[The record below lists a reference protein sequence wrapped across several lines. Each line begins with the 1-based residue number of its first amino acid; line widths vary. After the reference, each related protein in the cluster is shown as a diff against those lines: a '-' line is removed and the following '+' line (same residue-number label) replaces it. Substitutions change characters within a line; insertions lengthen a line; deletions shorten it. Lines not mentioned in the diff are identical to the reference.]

1 MKRLLSVI
9 SIIAS
14 LLISQAAFATG
25 VQSNITI
32 DDMGTFMFI
41 GDSYCMA
48 ANIDDNDREIPE
60 RGWAQIAV
68 NKLGLKHAIIA
79 CKGGTGFVHTSSDGA
94 SFQTLLDDYYP
105 GEDAA
110 KEVGWVIVDGGYN
123 DHYYSYDE
131 IMIKGEEFVNHA
143 KELYP
148 NAKIAIGMNGWNRVD
163 EDIQNTIVN
172 VVLDAYQDLADY
184 TESIYIEG
192 AEMAL
197 YDDFFSNDDFHPN
210 EQGQESIAESIA
222 SFMNAQLYDLQI
234 ANQIVPPLLDTS
246 NPTIMAPL
254 VIIIIF
260 TIAIIV
266 IIVIKKKLVSVKG

>member
-1 MKRLLSVI
+1 MP
-9 SIIAS
+9 
-14 LLISQAAFATG
+14 QAAFATG

-41 GDSYCMA
+41 GDSYCTA
-48 ANIDDNDREIPE
+48 SNVDDGGKEMLE
-60 RGWAQIAV
+60 RGWAQITI
-68 NKLGLKHAIIA
+68 NELELKHAIIA
-79 CKGGTGFVHTSSDGA
+79 CEGGTGFVRTSSGGA

-163 EDIQNTIVN
+163 EDIQNAIVN

-197 YDDFFSNDDFHPN
+197 YDDFFSNDGFHPN
-210 EQGQESIAESIA
+210 EQGQESIAESIV
-222 SFMNAQLYDLQI
+222 SFINARLYDLQI

-254 VIIIIF
+254 VMIIIF

>member
-9 SIIAS
+9 SIIAT
-14 LLISQAAFATG
+14 LLMPQAAFATG

-163 EDIQNTIVN
+163 ED
-172 VVLDAYQDLADY
+172 
-184 TESIYIEG
+184 
-192 AEMAL
+192 MAL

-234 ANQIVPPLLDTS
+234 ANQIVPPLLDVN

-254 VIIIIF
+254 AI
-260 TIAIIV
+260 IAIFSIAITV
-266 IIVIKKKLVSVKG
+266 IIVIRKNLPQQKAKH

>member
-1 MKRLLSVI
+1 MERLLSVI

-41 GDSYCMA
+41 GDSYCTA
-48 ANIDDNDREIPE
+48 ANVDDGGKEMLE

-68 NKLGLKHAIIA
+68 NELELKHATIA
-79 CKGGTGFVHTSSDGA
+79 CKSGTGFVHTSSDGA

-110 KEVGWVIVDGGYN
+110 KEVGWVIIDGGYN

-131 IMIKGEEFVNHA
+131 IMIKGEEFVNRA

-148 NAKIAIGMNGWNRVD
+148 NAKIAIGMNGWNRAD
-163 EDIQNTIVN
+163 EDIQNAIVN

-210 EQGQESIAESIA
+210 EQGQESIAESIV
-222 SFMNAQLYDLQI
+222 SFINAQLYDLQI
-234 ANQIVPPLLDTS
+234 ANQIVPPLLDVN

-254 VIIIIF
+254 VIITIF

-266 IIVIKKKLVSVKG
+266 IVVIRKKLALTKG

>member
-1 MKRLLSVI
+1 MERLLSVI

-14 LLISQAAFATG
+14 LLIPQAAFATG

-41 GDSYCMA
+41 GDSYCTA
-48 ANIDDNDREIPE
+48 ANVDDGGKEMLE

-68 NKLGLKHAIIA
+68 NELELKHAIIA
-79 CKGGTGFVHTSSDGA
+79 CKSGTGFVHTSSDGA

-110 KEVGWVIVDGGYN
+110 KEVGWVIIDGGYN

-131 IMIKGEEFVNHA
+131 IMIKGEEFVNRA

-148 NAKIAIGMNGWNRVD
+148 NAKIAIGMNGWNRAD
-163 EDIQNTIVN
+163 EDIQNAIVN

-197 YDDFFSNDDFHPN
+197 YDDFFSSDDFHPN
-210 EQGQESIAESIA
+210 EQGQESIAESIV
-222 SFMNAQLYDLQI
+222 SFINAQLYDLQI